1 MYCNQKKMMTLIAI
15 LQDAVCQAMTNDDP
29 DDILFSFVARIGS
42 FLGAGKAF
50 LFDDTPI
57 HFYCWTP
64 DGMTYDTD
72 RVIPNEDRQKL
83 RGWFKD
89 LASRGHPVFIANTA
103 DWPDLDSSIKEHMH
117 RAHIHNVAAM
127 AFFMPG
133 NRIGAIVLEN
143 IHPDAREQADELLR
157 LAGSFL
163 LVLLKGRDHIYQMR
177 NHSFI
182 DQMTGVS
189 NRNAFDAYQQHV
201 NCQVSMG
208 VLFADINNL
217 KKTNDEEGHA
227 SGDRLICHTASILQQ
242 YRHGG
247 EVFRIGGDE
256 FVIIWQHVEEWD
268 FYQACCQIRRQIAS
282 QNLNIARGYH
292 WVPEAVQ
299 GLPPVLQI
307 ADEHMYEEKRRYHRR
322 QVIRL

>member
-1 MYCNQKKMMTLIAI
+1 
-15 LQDAVCQAMTNDDP
+15 
-29 DDILFSFVARIGS
+29 
-42 FLGAGKAF
+42 
-50 LFDDTPI
+50 
-57 HFYCWTP
+57 
-64 DGMTYDTD
+64 
-72 RVIPNEDRQKL
+72 
-83 RGWFKD
+83 
-89 LASRGHPVFIANTA
+89 
-103 DWPDLDSSIKEHMH
+103 MH

-182 DQMTGVS
+182 DQMTGVF

-256 FVIIWQHVEEWD
+256 FVIIWQHVEERD
-268 FYQACCQIRRQIAS
+268 FHQACYQIRRQIAF
-282 QNLNIARGYH
+282 QNLNIALGYH
-292 WVPEAVQ
+292 WVAEAIQ
-299 GLPPVLQI
+299 GLPPVLQA
-307 ADEHMYEEKRRYHRR
+307 ADKHIYEEKRRYHRR
-322 QVIRL
+322 QVIRP

>member
-1 MYCNQKKMMTLIAI
+1 MYCNQKKMATLIAI

-89 LASRGHPVFIANTA
+89 LASRGHPVFIAITA

-127 AFFMPG
+127 AFSCRATGLARLSWKIFIPMQ
-133 NRIGAIVLEN
+133 EN
-143 IHPDAREQADELLR
+143 GPMNYSAWQA
-157 LAGSFL
+157 ASFWCCS
-163 LVLLKGRDHIYQMR
+163 KAATISIRCG
-177 NHSFI
+177 
-182 DQMTGVS
+182 TTVS
-189 NRNAFDAYQQHV
+189 
-201 NCQVSMG
+201 
-208 VLFADINNL
+208 
-217 KKTNDEEGHA
+217 
-227 SGDRLICHTASILQQ
+227 SI
-242 YRHGG
+242 R
-247 EVFRIGGDE
+247 
-256 FVIIWQHVEEWD
+256 
-268 FYQACCQIRRQIAS
+268 
-282 QNLNIARGYH
+282 
-292 WVPEAVQ
+292 
-299 GLPPVLQI
+299 
-307 ADEHMYEEKRRYHRR
+307 
-322 QVIRL
+322 